1 MKKWAVSIALALP
14 LLACAFG
21 FTPPTPGTNFTP
33 QPPVNSANPTVRGEQ
48 AVVTSV
54 IDGDTIEVTID
65 GVGYR
70 VRYVGVNTPE
80 RDEPCY
86 REARDFNAAFVE
98 GRTVTLVRDT
108 SNTDRFGRL
117 LRYVYV
123 GDVFVN
129 EQLILQGYAEVVQY
143 APDLRFADYFVTLE
157 QEAARFQRG
166 CHPTGIF
173 NDGSYAR

>member
-1 MKKWAVSIALALP
+1 MKRLVALIALALP
-14 LLACAFG
+14 LVACAFG
-21 FTPPTPGTNFTP
+21 FTPPTPGTNYTE
-33 QPPVNSANPTVRGEQ
+33 QPPGSNVNPGVQGEQ
-48 AVVTSV
+48 GIVTNV
-54 IDGDTIEVTID
+54 IDGDTIDVNID
-65 GVGYR
+65 GVGYP

-80 RDEPCY
+80 RDETCY
-86 REARDFNAAFVE
+86 SEARAFNAAFVE

-108 SNTDRFGRL
+108 SHTARFGRL

-129 EQLILQGYAEVVQY
+129 EQLVLQGYAEVVQY
-143 APDLRFADYFVTLE
+143 DPDLRFADYFVTLE

-173 NDGSYAR
+173 NDGSFAR